1 MARGGPLT
9 DVAVTDVAGAVPLS
23 GGYSGET
30 FLVEL
35 ASGER
40 AVLRIY
46 GRDPTRAPIDAA
58 LLRLVRGLVP
68 VPVVLDLRRAGPDP
82 AHLLTSYVSGTRLEL
97 VLPAVEPGLRSRLAV
112 AVTDVLVALSGMPFV
127 RPGMF
132 VDADLRLS
140 EQLAPADGLVEWL
153 DLHQEGTPLAGW
165 DPGLRRSLSQVC
177 LHTDALLETVDRTCL
192 VHSDFN
198 AKNILV
204 DPGTAAVT
212 AVVDWEFAHAGS
224 PYSDLGN
231 LLRFERGTAWAEEV
245 HDLFVAR
252 APGAGPGALT
262 LAYASD
268 LWALIELAARETRH
282 AVVVGADELLRAI
295 ARSGDLHASGGP
307 G

>member
-1 MARGGPLT
+1 LIHF
-9 DVAVTDVAGAVPLS
+9 AVTDAAGAVPLA

-30 FLVEL
+30 YRVEV

-46 GRDPTRAPIDAA
+46 GREPTRAPIDAS

-68 VPVVLDLRRAGPDP
+68 VPVVLDVRRAGPEP
-82 AHLLTSYVSGTRLEL
+82 AHLLTSYVSGARLEL
-97 VLPAVEPGLRSRLAV
+97 VLHDAEPGLRSRLAV
-112 AVTDVLVALSGMPFV
+112 AVTDVLVALSGIAFL

-153 DLHQEGTPLAGW
+153 DLHLAGTPLADW
-165 DPGLRRSLSQVC
+165 DPALLQALSQVC
-177 LHTDALLETVDRTCL
+177 LDADALLDTVDRTCL

-204 DPGTAAVT
+204 DPETGAVT

-231 LLRFERGTAWAEEV
+231 LLRFERGTAWAHEV

-252 APGAGPGALT
+252 APGAGPDALT

-282 AVVVGADELLRAI
+282 TVVRRADDVLRAI
-295 ARSGDLHASGGP
+295 ARTGDLQASSRP